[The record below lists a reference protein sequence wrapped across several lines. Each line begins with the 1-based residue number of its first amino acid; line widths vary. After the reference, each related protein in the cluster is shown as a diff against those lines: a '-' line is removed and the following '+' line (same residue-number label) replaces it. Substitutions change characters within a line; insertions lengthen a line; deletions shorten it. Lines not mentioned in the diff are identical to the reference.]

1 MGRFV
6 EGDDHSRST
15 LSPERLGDY
24 LTEGKPVWAVDA
36 FGANLDLA
44 ALFIDQAFAQSAVR
58 PEHHPVSC

>member
-6 EGDDHSRST
+6 EGEDHSRST

-24 LTEGKPVWAVDA
+24 LTEGNPAWAVDA

-44 ALFIDQAFAQSAVR
+44 ALFID
-58 PEHHPVSC
+58 